1 MNPILT
7 SKSCPYYTLS
17 LPPNHPN
24 LWSMKPNV
32 LNHLSGMNNTIVG
45 LWTIDPTR
53 VGGLFGNSIFL
64 NTTRKLVIQFQLRV
78 SSTIL
83 VLPYSGDSSSNN
95 QQQFQNFNT
104 PTMGTNTSVSTMS
117 MMP

>member
-64 NTTRKLVIQFQLRV
+64 NTRKLVIQFQLRV

-104 PTMGTNTSVSTMS
+104 PTMGTNTSVSTM
-117 MMP
+117 